1 MKLNRLSFGNLR
13 GDVFGG
19 ITAAIIALP
28 LAIAFGVAS
37 GIGPIAGLYGAICVG
52 LFAAL
57 FGGTSAQISGP
68 TGPMTIVSASVFTHF
83 AGEPAVAFTIV
94 MLAGLFQML
103 FGYLRIGRYI
113 NLMPYPVISG
123 FMTGIGCILII
134 LELAP
139 LIGHAAPQG
148 VVEGLTALAG
158 DILAP
163 NGKAMLVGLGSLAIC
178 LWTPKPIARALPS
191 PLIAL
196 VVGSGAAYL
205 LGGVPVLGAVPSGLP
220 AFQLPGI
227 DLAQL
232 NYMLVSAV
240 VLAALGSIDS
250 LLTSLVADNVT
261 RSFHDSDKE
270 LVGQGLG
277 NLVAGLAGGLPGAG
291 ATVRTLANVKAGG
304 RTPLAGVLHA
314 SVLFLIVLGFGP
326 VVALIP
332 HAALAGILFKV
343 GIDVID
349 WRFIRRLHR
358 APRMDL
364 VLMLVVLLLT
374 VFVDVITAVG
384 IGVVLAS
391 LVFVKETADAQV
403 RAIRT
408 IVDEEH
414 HDLLT
419 EAEKAAFRRCAGR
432 AAILHLSAAMSFGAA
447 NEMMRRIVAVRPVD
461 VLIVDLT
468 DVPDIDGSAALTLE
482 EIIQR
487 AVDARQE
494 VLIVGMQLR
503 VARVLVR
510 LGALDRV
517 RDATRFASR
526 IEAIEAGA
534 ALVAERREASI
545 VS

>member
-1 MKLNRLSFGNLR
+1 MRLNRLSFGNLR
-13 GDVFGG
+13 GDIFGG
-19 ITAAIIALP
+19 ATAAIIALP

-37 GIGPIAGLYGAICVG
+37 GVGPIAGLYGAICVG

-83 AGEPAVAFTIV
+83 AQDPSIAFTIV
-94 MLAGLFQML
+94 MMAGVFQML
-103 FGYLRIGRYI
+103 FGYLRIGRYV

-134 LELAP
+134 LEFAP
-139 LIGHAAPQG
+139 LLGHASPQS
-148 VVEGLTALAG
+148 VVAGLSALADDIATPNWTAAGIGLT
-158 DILAP
+158 
-163 NGKAMLVGLGSLAIC
+163 SLAIC

-191 PLIAL
+191 PLLAL
-196 VVGSGAAYL
+196 IIGSTAAHV

-220 AFQLPGI
+220 DFQVPRV
-227 DLAQL
+227 DFAQL
-232 NYMLVSAV
+232 NYALISAA

-250 LLTSLVADNVT
+250 LLTSLVADNIT

-270 LVGQGLG
+270 LVGQGFG
-277 NLVAGLAGGLPGAG
+277 NLIAGFAGGLPGAG

-304 RTPLAGVLHA
+304 RTPLSGMLHA
-314 SVLFLIVLGFGP
+314 LVLLFIVLGFGS

-332 HAALAGILFKV
+332 HAVLAGILFKV

-358 APRMDL
+358 APRTDL
-364 VLMLVVLLLT
+364 VLMLVVLVLT

-414 HDLLT
+414 HDLLS
-419 EAEKAAFRRCAGR
+419 EEEKAAFRRCDGR

-468 DVPDIDGSAALTLE
+468 DVPDIDGSAALTLD

-487 AVDARQE
+487 AVDAHQE
-494 VLIVGMQLR
+494 VLIIGMQLR
-503 VARVLVR
+503 VARVLGR

-517 RDATRFASR
+517 REATRFASR
-526 IEAIEAGA
+526 IEAIDAAA
-534 ALVAERREASI
+534 ALIAERRQAATI
-545 VS
+545 N